1 MDRPGSVSAPLAA
14 LSAAEQAL
22 EVTAGPVASCALPA
36 LQGYPPALPESD
48 RPWAATWAD
57 LRSVFVDQGPQS
69 QWSARDLRLR
79 ALELH
84 AEVVG
89 TLFRGV
95 EVRMWVN
102 GGFLTHKDWRPPAD
116 IDVVYLVP
124 PEQIVKAT
132 KRRALPLWTL
142 SKASGIIGGE
152 GGADFN
158 DATIKPGFG
167 FVDAYI
173 AADTPLMRKYWFRQ
187 WSTVKG
193 PDGNIIEGRRK
204 GFVEVTING

>member
-1 MDRPGSVSAPLAA
+1 MDRPGSVSAPVEA
-14 LSAAEQAL
+14 LSAAERAL
-22 EVTAGPVASCALPA
+22 EVTAGSVASCALPA

-48 RPWAATWAD
+48 KPWAATMD
-57 LRSVFVDQGPQS
+57 DVRSVFVDQGPES
-69 QWSARDLRLR
+69 QRSARDLRLR

-89 TLFRGV
+89 KLFHGDPI
-95 EVRMWVN
+95 RMWVN
-102 GGFLTHKDWRPPAD
+102 GGFLTHKDWRSPAD
-116 IDVVYLVP
+116 VDVVYLVP
-124 PEQIVKAT
+124 PEQIGKAT
-132 KRRALPLWTL
+132 KHRALPLWTL

-173 AADTPLMRKYWFRQ
+173 AADTPLMRKYWSLQ

-193 PDGNIIEGRRK
+193 PDGNIIDGRRK
-204 GFVEVTING
+204 GFVEVTIND